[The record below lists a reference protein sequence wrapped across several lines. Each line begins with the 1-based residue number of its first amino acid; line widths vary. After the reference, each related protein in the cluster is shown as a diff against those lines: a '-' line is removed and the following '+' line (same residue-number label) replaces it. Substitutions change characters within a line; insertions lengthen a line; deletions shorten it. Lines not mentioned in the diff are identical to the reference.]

1 MAFDGAG
8 LHRRVEAECEDA
20 MGEFAIG
27 QPVPR
32 FEDPRLVKG
41 GGRYVAD
48 MVFPG
53 MAFGYVLRSPHAH
66 ARIRSI
72 DTSKAKA
79 APGVL
84 AVLTGADYK
93 KAGFGD
99 LPVPGGLKRRDGVP
113 GYKPRYPALVEDR
126 VRMIGDYVAFVVAET
141 YYQAV
146 DAAELIEIDY
156 EALPAIVSTG
166 DAVNSGVP
174 LVWEDC
180 PNNIGFI
187 QIEGSKEA
195 TDAAFAKAAHVVKH
209 HFVVNR
215 VTAATMEPRGCI
227 GLFEPIDGRYTIYT
241 TLQRTNVFQTE
252 LSNNVLK
259 VPDSK
264 IRVVCGDIGGSFGM
278 KSAVYNECALV
289 LLGAKVTGRPVK
301 WVATRSESFLC
312 DAQARDNVTDAELAL
327 DAEGNFLG
335 FRAKIV
341 AAIGAYMQ
349 TGMPAFTGNLGT
361 LAGVYKTPASH
372 IDVTAV
378 FTHTQPVRPYRG
390 NGRPEAGYIIERM
403 VDLAADQLGID
414 PADLRRRNTIPST
427 AMPYKTS
434 VTFTYDCGEFEKNLN
449 MALDAADKKGF
460 ETRRA
465 ASRKNGKLRGIGFS
479 NTIERSAAA
488 GLEGAEIRF
497 DRTGTVSIFS
507 GSINQGQGHE
517 TAFKQVVCDKLGLD
531 PNEVTYIQGDTD
543 QVFFAEGTG
552 GSRSAAFSGSAFTL
566 AAEKI
571 ETKGKAIVAKMLK
584 IDPADVNFSEGIFS
598 SQKTNQ
604 TMTIREVAKA
614 SIDPKNVPEGMEVG
628 LISTA
633 IYQGKAASYPN
644 GCHVCELEIDEDT
657 GVVEILRYSVV
668 DDVGTVINPLLL
680 HGQVDGG
687 VAMGVGQ
694 ILMEDIKFD
703 TEGQILTGS
712 FMDYAMPRAT
722 DLPSYHV
729 DSNPVPTKTNPLGVK
744 GAGEA
749 GCVGAM
755 PAVANALVDAL
766 SVLGVRHVEMPA
778 TPEVLWKAIHEAKGA

>member
-1 MAFDGAG
+1 
-8 LHRRVEAECEDA
+8 

-41 GGRYVAD
+41 GGRYIAD
-48 MVFPG
+48 MTFPG

-72 DTSKAKA
+72 DTAKAKA

-84 AVLTGADYK
+84 AVYTGADYK
-93 KAGFGD
+93 AAGFGD
-99 LPVPGGLKRRDGVP
+99 LPVPGGLKRRNDQP
-113 GYKPRYPALVEDR
+113 GYRPRYPALVEDR
-126 VRMIGDYVAFVVAET
+126 VRMIGDYVAFVVAES
-141 YYQAV
+141 YYQAI
-146 DAAELIEIDY
+146 DAAELIEVDY
-156 EALPAIVSTG
+156 EPLPAVVSTG
-166 DAVNSGVP
+166 DAVKPGVP

-180 PNNIGFI
+180 ANNIGFI
-187 QIEGSKEA
+187 QVEGNKAA
-195 TDAAFAKAAHVVKH
+195 TDAAFARAAHVVKH
-209 HFVVNR
+209 KFVINR

-227 GLFEPIDGRYTIYT
+227 GLFEPIEGRYTIYT

-252 LSNNVLK
+252 LSNFVLK

-278 KSAVYNECALV
+278 KSAVYNEVALV
-289 LLGAKVTGRPVK
+289 LLAAKLIGRPVK

-312 DAQARDNVTDAELAL
+312 DAQARDNVTEAELAL
-327 DAEGNFLG
+327 DNDGTFLG
-335 FRAKIV
+335 FRARII
-341 AAIGAYMQ
+341 AAIGAYLQ
-349 TGMPAFTGNLGT
+349 VGMPAFTGNLGT
-361 LAGVYKTPASH
+361 LAGVYRTPASH

-390 NGRPEAGYIIERM
+390 NGRPEAGYVIERM
-403 VDLAADQLGID
+403 VDLAADQLKID
-414 PADLRRRNTIPST
+414 PAELRRKNSIPPS
-427 AMPYKTS
+427 AMPFKTS
-434 VTFTYDCGEFEKNLN
+434 VTFSYDCGEFEKNLN
-449 MALDAADKKGF
+449 LALQAADKEGF
-460 ETRRA
+460 EARRVEA
-465 ASRKNGKLRGIGFS
+465 KKHGKLRGFGFS

-488 GLEGAEIRF
+488 GREGAEIRF
-497 DRTGTVSIFS
+497 DRTGSVSIFS

-517 TAFKQVVCDKLGLD
+517 TAFKQVVCDRLGLD

-566 AAEKI
+566 AAEKV
-571 ETKGKAIVAKMLK
+571 EAKAKAIAAHMLK
-584 IDPADVNFSEGIFS
+584 LDLADVKFHEGLLS
-598 SQKTNQ
+598 SPKTNQ
-604 TMTIREVAKA
+604 TLTIKDVAKA
-614 SIDPKNVPEGMEVG
+614 SLDPKNLPDGMEPG
-628 LISTA
+628 LIEKA
-633 IYQGKAASYPN
+633 IYTGTVASYPN
-644 GCHVCELEIDEDT
+644 GVHVCELEIDEET
-657 GVVEILRYSVV
+657 GEVEIVNYNVV

-680 HGQVDGG
+680 HGQIDGG
-687 VAMGVGQ
+687 IAMGVGQ

-703 TEGQILTGS
+703 AEGQILTGS

-722 DLPSYHV
+722 DLTAFHV

-766 SVLGVRHVEMPA
+766 SALGITHVDMPA
-778 TPEVLWKAIHEAKGA
+778 TPEVLWRAIQEARGKNP

>member
-1 MAFDGAG
+1 
-8 LHRRVEAECEDA
+8 

-53 MAFGYVLRSPHAH
+53 TAFGYVLRSPHAH

-93 KAGFGD
+93 AAGFGD
-99 LPVPGGLKRRDGVP
+99 LPVPGGLKRRDGAP

-126 VRMIGDYVAFVVAET
+126 VRMIGDYVAFVVADT

-146 DAAELIEIDY
+146 DASELIEIDY
-156 EALPAIVSTG
+156 EPLPAIVSTG
-166 DAVNSGVP
+166 DAVKQGVP
-174 LVWEDC
+174 LVWDDC

-187 QIEGSKEA
+187 QIEGNKEA

-227 GLFEPIDGRYTIYT
+227 GLYEPIEGRYTIYT

-289 LLGAKVTGRPVK
+289 LLGAKLTGRPVK

-327 DAEGNFLG
+327 DKDGNFLG
-335 FRAKIV
+335 FRAKIT
-341 AAIGAYMQ
+341 AAIGAYLQ
-349 TGMPAFTGNLGT
+349 TGMQAFTGNLGT

-390 NGRPEAGYIIERM
+390 NGRPEAGYVIERM
-403 VDLAADQLGID
+403 VDLAADQTGID
-414 PADLRRRNTIPST
+414 PAELRRRNTIPS
-427 AMPYKTS
+427 S
-434 VTFTYDCGEFEKNLN
+434 
-449 MALDAADKKGF
+449 
-460 ETRRA
+460 
-465 ASRKNGKLRGIGFS
+465 
-479 NTIERSAAA
+479 
-488 GLEGAEIRF
+488 
-497 DRTGTVSIFS
+497 
-507 GSINQGQGHE
+507 
-517 TAFKQVVCDKLGLD
+517 
-531 PNEVTYIQGDTD
+531 
-543 QVFFAEGTG
+543 
-552 GSRSAAFSGSAFTL
+552 
-566 AAEKI
+566 
-571 ETKGKAIVAKMLK
+571 
-584 IDPADVNFSEGIFS
+584 
-598 SQKTNQ
+598 
-604 TMTIREVAKA
+604 
-614 SIDPKNVPEGMEVG
+614 
-628 LISTA
+628 
-633 IYQGKAASYPN
+633 
-644 GCHVCELEIDEDT
+644 
-657 GVVEILRYSVV
+657 
-668 DDVGTVINPLLL
+668 
-680 HGQVDGG
+680 
-687 VAMGVGQ
+687 
-694 ILMEDIKFD
+694 
-703 TEGQILTGS
+703 
-712 FMDYAMPRAT
+712 
-722 DLPSYHV
+722 
-729 DSNPVPTKTNPLGVK
+729 
-744 GAGEA
+744 
-749 GCVGAM
+749 
-755 PAVANALVDAL
+755 
-766 SVLGVRHVEMPA
+766 
-778 TPEVLWKAIHEAKGA
+778 

>member
-1 MAFDGAG
+1 
-8 LHRRVEAECEDA
+8 

-32 FEDPRLVKG
+32 FEDPRLIQG

-48 MVFPG
+48 MAFPG

-72 DTSKAKA
+72 DTTKAEA

-99 LPVPGGLKRRDGVP
+99 LPVPGGLKRRDGQP

-126 VRMIGDYVAFVVAET
+126 VRMIGDYVAFVIADT

-146 DAAELIEIDY
+146 DAAELIEVDY
-156 EALPAIVSTG
+156 EPLPAIVSTG
-166 DAVNSGVP
+166 DAIKPGVP
-174 LVWEDC
+174 LVWDDC

-187 QIEGSKEA
+187 QTEGNKEA
-195 TDAAFAKAAHVVKH
+195 TDAAFARAAHVVKH
-209 HFVVNR
+209 NFVVNR
-215 VTAATMEPRGCI
+215 VTAATMEPRGSI
-227 GLFEPIDGRYTIYT
+227 GVFEPTEARYTIYT

-252 LSNNVLK
+252 LANYVLK

-264 IRVVCGDIGGSFGM
+264 IRVVAGDIGGSFGM
-278 KSAVYNECALV
+278 KSAVYNEVALV
-289 LLGAKVTGRPVK
+289 LLGAKITGRPVK

-312 DAQARDNVTDAELAL
+312 DAQARDNVTEAELAL
-327 DAEGNFLG
+327 DNDGNFLG
-335 FRAKIV
+335 FRAKII
-341 AAIGAYMQ
+341 AAIGAYLQVGMQ
-349 TGMPAFTGNLGT
+349 AFTGNLGT
-361 LAGVYKTPASH
+361 LAGVYRTPASH

-403 VDLAADQLGID
+403 VDLAADELNID
-414 PADLRRRNTIPST
+414 PAELRRRNTIPSS
-427 AMPYKTS
+427 ALPFKTS
-434 VTFTYDCGEFEKNLN
+434 VTFTYDCGEFEKNMDL
-449 MALDAADKKGF
+449 ALAAAEKKTF
-460 ETRRA
+460 EARRA
-465 ASRKNGKLRGIGFS
+465 QSRKNGKLRGLGFS

-517 TAFKQVVCDKLGLD
+517 TAFKQIVCDKLGLD

-552 GSRSAAFSGSAFTL
+552 GSRSATFSGSAFTL
-566 AAEKI
+566 AAEKV
-571 ETKGKAIVAKMLK
+571 ETKAKAIAAKMLNVEL
-584 IDPADVNFSEGIFS
+584 ADVKFAAGVFS

-604 TMTIREVAKA
+604 TLTIKEVAKA
-614 SIDPKNVPEGMEVG
+614 SLEPKNLPDGMEPG
-628 LISTA
+628 LIEKA
-633 IYQGKAASYPN
+633 IYTGKAASYPN
-644 GCHVCELEIDEDT
+644 GCHVCELEIDEET
-657 GVVEILRYSVV
+657 GEVEILRYNVV

-687 VAMGVGQ
+687 VAMGIGQ

-703 TEGQILTGS
+703 EQGQILTGS
-712 FMDYAMPRAT
+712 FMDYAMPRAS
-722 DLPSYHV
+722 DLVGYHV
-729 DSNPVPTKTNPLGVK
+729 ESNPVPTKTNPLGVK

-766 SVLGVRHVEMPA
+766 SVLGVKNVAMPA
-778 TPEVLWKAIHEAKGA
+778 TPEVLWRAIHEARGKTA

>member
-1 MAFDGAG
+1 MPGHPPG
-8 LHRRVEAECEDA
+8 MSVTECEDA

-32 FEDPRLVKG
+32 FEDPRLLKG

-48 MVFPG
+48 MTFPG

-72 DTSKAKA
+72 DTAKAKA

-93 KAGFGD
+93 AAGFGD
-99 LPVPGGLKRRDGVP
+99 LPVPGGLKRRDGAP
-113 GYKPRYPALVEDR
+113 GYRPRYPGLVEDR

-141 YYQAV
+141 YFQAV
-146 DAAELIEIDY
+146 DASELIEIDY
-156 EALPAIVSTG
+156 EPLPPIVSTG
-166 DAVNSGVP
+166 DAVKPGVP

-187 QIEGSKEA
+187 QIEGNKEA

-209 HFVVNR
+209 RFVINR

-227 GLFEPIDGRYTIYT
+227 GMFEPTEGRYTIYT
-241 TLQRTNVFQTE
+241 TLQRTHVFQTE
-252 LSNNVLK
+252 LSQNVLK
-259 VPDSK
+259 VPDNK
-264 IRVVCGDIGGSFGM
+264 IRVVAGDIGGSFGM

-289 LLGAKVTGRPVK
+289 LLGAKVTGRAVK
-301 WVATRSESFLC
+301 WIATRSESFLC
-312 DAQARDNVTDAELAL
+312 DAQARDNVTEAELAL
-327 DAEGNFLG
+327 DKDGTFLG
-335 FRAKIV
+335 FRAKII
-341 AAIGAYMQ
+341 AAIGAYLQ
-349 TGMPAFTGNLGT
+349 VGMPAFTGNLGT
-361 LAGVYKTPASH
+361 LAGVYRTPASH

-390 NGRPEAGYIIERM
+390 NGRPEAAYVIERM
-403 VDLAADQLGID
+403 VDLAADQTGID
-414 PADLRRRNTIPST
+414 PAELRRRNTIPSS
-427 AMPYKTS
+427 ALPFKTS
-434 VTFTYDCGEFEKNLN
+434 VTFTYDTGEFEKNMD
-449 MALDAADKKGF
+449 MALNAADSKGF
-460 ETRRA
+460 EKRREQ
-465 ASRKNGKLRGIGFS
+465 SRERGKLRGIGFS
-479 NTIERSAAA
+479 NTIERSAAP

-497 DRTGTVSIFS
+497 DRTGSVSIFS

-517 TAFKQVVCDKLGLD
+517 TAFKQVVCDYLGLD
-531 PNEVTYIQGDTD
+531 PKEVTYIQGDTD

-566 AAEKI
+566 AAQKI
-571 ETKGKAIVAKMLK
+571 ETKAKAIAAHMLQVA
-584 IDPADVNFSEGIFS
+584 IDDVKFADGVFS
-598 SQKTNQ
+598 SQKTNR
-604 TMTIREVAKA
+604 TITIKEIAKD
-614 SIDPKNVPEGMEVG
+614 SLDPKNLPPNMEAG
-628 LISTA
+628 LVATA
-633 IYQGKAASYPN
+633 IYTGKAASYPN

-657 GVVEILRYSVV
+657 GEVDIVNYNVV

-680 HGQVDGG
+680 HGQIDGG
-687 VAMGVGQ
+687 IAMGVGQ
-694 ILMEDIKFD
+694 ILMEDIRFD
-703 TEGQILTGS
+703 EQGQMLSGS
-712 FMDYAMPRAT
+712 FMDYAMPRAS
-722 DLPSYHV
+722 DLTAFHV

-766 SVLGVRHVEMPA
+766 SVLGIKDIEMPA
-778 TPEVLWKAIHEAKGA
+778 TPERLWKAIHEARVKSA

>member
-1 MAFDGAG
+1 
-8 LHRRVEAECEDA
+8 

-41 GGRYVAD
+41 HGRYVAD

-53 MAFGYVLRSPHAH
+53 MAFGAVLRSPHAH
-66 ARIRSI
+66 ARIRAI
-72 DTSKAKA
+72 DTTKAKA

-84 AVLTGADYK
+84 AVVTGADYK
-93 KAGFGD
+93 AAGFGD
-99 LPVPGGLKRRDGVP
+99 LPVPGGLKRRGDVP
-113 GYKPRYPALVEDR
+113 GYKPRYPALAEDR
-126 VRMIGDYVAFVVAET
+126 ARMIGDYVAFVVAET

-146 DAAELIEIDY
+146 DASELIAVDY
-156 EALPAIVSTG
+156 EPLPAIVATG
-166 DAVNSGVP
+166 DAVKPGVP
-174 LVWEDC
+174 LVWDDC
-180 PNNIGFI
+180 PNNIGFV
-187 QIEGSKEA
+187 QVEGDKTA
-195 TDAAFAKAAHVVKH
+195 TDAAFARAAHVVKH
-209 HFVVNR
+209 HFVINR
-215 VTAATMEPRGCI
+215 VTAAAMEPRGCI
-227 GLFEPIDGRYTIYT
+227 GLYEPIEGRYTIYT

-252 LSNNVLK
+252 LSNHVLK

-278 KSAVYNECALV
+278 KTAVYNEVALV
-289 LLGAKVTGRPVK
+289 LLAAKLTGRPVK
-301 WVATRSESFLC
+301 WVATRSECFLC

-327 DAEGNFLG
+327 DKDGIFLG

-361 LAGVYKTPASH
+361 LAGVYRTPASH

-403 VDLAADQLGID
+403 VDIAADQIGMD
-414 PADLRRRNTIPST
+414 PAELRRKNTIPSS
-427 AMPYKTS
+427 AMPFKTS
-434 VTFTYDCGEFEKNLN
+434 VTFTYDCGEFEKNMDL
-449 MALDAADKKGF
+449 ALQAADKKGF
-460 ETRRA
+460 EARRA
-465 ASRKNGKLRGIGFS
+465 QSRKNGKLRGLGFS
-479 NTIERSAAA
+479 NTIERSAAP

-497 DRTGTVSIFS
+497 DRTGSVSIFS

-517 TAFKQVVCDKLGLD
+517 TTFKQVVCDRLGLD

-543 QVFFAEGTG
+543 QVFFSEGTG
-552 GSRSAAFSGSAFTL
+552 GSRSAAFSGAAFTL

-571 ETKGKAIVAKMLK
+571 ETKAKAIAANMLK
-584 IDPADVNFSEGIFS
+584 LNLADVNFHEGLFS

-604 TMTIREVAKA
+604 TLTIKDVAKA
-614 SIDPKNVPEGMEVG
+614 SLDPKNLPDGMEPG
-628 LISTA
+628 LIEKA
-633 IYQGKAASYPN
+633 IYSGKVAAYPN
-644 GCHVCELEIDEDT
+644 GVHVCELEIDEDT
-657 GVVEILRYSVV
+657 GTVEIVNYNVV
-668 DDVGTVINPLLL
+668 DDVGTVLNPLLL
-680 HGQVDGG
+680 HGQIDGG
-687 VAMGVGQ
+687 IAMGVGQ

-703 TEGQILTGS
+703 AEGQILTGS
-712 FMDYAMPRAT
+712 FMDYAMPRAS
-722 DLPSYHV
+722 DLTAFHV
-729 DSNPVPTKTNPLGVK
+729 GSNPVPTKTNPLGVK

-766 SVLGVRHVEMPA
+766 SVLGVKHVEMPA
-778 TPEVLWKAIHEAKGA
+778 TPEVLWRAIREARGKNA

>member
-1 MAFDGAG
+1 
-8 LHRRVEAECEDA
+8 

-32 FEDPRLVKG
+32 FEDPRLIKG
-41 GGRYVAD
+41 AGRYVAD

-72 DTSKAKA
+72 DAGKAKA

-93 KAGFGD
+93 AAGLGD
-99 LPVPGGLKRRDGVP
+99 LPVPGGLQQRDGAP
-113 GYKPRYPALVEDR
+113 GYRPRYPALAEDR
-126 VRMIGDYVAFVVAET
+126 VRMIGDCVAFVVAES

-146 DAAELIEIDY
+146 DAAELIQVDY
-156 EALPAIVSTG
+156 EPLPAVVSTG
-166 DAVNSGVP
+166 DAIKPGAP
-174 LVWEDC
+174 LVWDDC
-180 PNNIGFI
+180 ANNIGFV
-187 QIEGSKEA
+187 QVEGNKEA
-195 TDAAFAKAAHVVKH
+195 TDAAFARAAHVVKH
-209 HFVVNR
+209 RFVINR
-215 VTAATMEPRGCI
+215 VTAAAMEPRGCI
-227 GLFEPIDGRYTIYT
+227 GIFEPTEGRYTIYT

-252 LSNNVLK
+252 LSQYVLK

-278 KSAVYNECALV
+278 KSAVYNEVALV
-289 LLGAKVTGRPVK
+289 LLAAKLIGRPVK

-312 DAQARDNVTDAELAL
+312 DAQARDNVTEAELAL
-327 DAEGNFLG
+327 DKDGTFLG
-335 FRAKIV
+335 FRARII

-349 TGMPAFTGNLGT
+349 VGMPAFTGNLGT
-361 LAGVYKTPASH
+361 LAGVYRTPASH
-372 IDVTAV
+372 IDVTGV
-378 FTHTQPVRPYRG
+378 FTHTQPVRPFRG
-390 NGRPEAGYIIERM
+390 NGRPEAGYVIERM

-414 PADLRRRNTIPST
+414 PAELRRRNTIPPS
-427 AMPYKTS
+427 AMPFKTS
-434 VTFTYDCGEFEKNLN
+434 VTFTYDCGEFEKNMDL
-449 MALDAADKKGF
+449 ALRAADKKGF
-460 ETRRA
+460 EARRA
-465 ASRKNGKLRGIGFS
+465 RSRRNGKLRGLGFS

-497 DRTGTVSIFS
+497 DRTGSVSIFS

-517 TAFKQVVCDKLGLD
+517 TAFKQIVCDRLGLD

-552 GSRSAAFSGSAFTL
+552 GSRSATFSGSAFTL
-566 AAEKI
+566 AADKV
-571 ETKGKAIVAKMLK
+571 ETKAKAIAAHMLNVDVGE
-584 IDPADVNFSEGIFS
+584 INFADGVFS
-598 SQKTNQ
+598 SKKTNQ
-604 TMTIREVAKA
+604 TLTIKEVAKA
-614 SIDPKNVPEGMEVG
+614 SLEPKNLPQGMEPG
-628 LISTA
+628 LIEKA
-633 IYQGKAASYPN
+633 IYTGKVASYPN
-644 GCHVCELEIDEDT
+644 GVHVCELEIDEET
-657 GVVEILRYSVV
+657 GEVEIVGYNVV

-687 VAMGVGQ
+687 IAMGVGQ

-703 TEGQILTGS
+703 EQGQILTGS
-712 FMDYAMPRAT
+712 FMDYAMPRAG
-722 DLPSYHV
+722 DLTAFHV
-729 DSNPVPTKTNPLGVK
+729 ESNPVPTKTNPLGVK

-766 SVLGVRHVEMPA
+766 SVLGITHIEMPA
-778 TPEVLWKAIHEAKGA
+778 TPEVIWRAIKQARAKNG

>member
-1 MAFDGAG
+1 
-8 LHRRVEAECEDA
+8 
-20 MGEFAIG
+20 MGQFAIG

-66 ARIRSI
+66 ARIRAI
-72 DTSKAKA
+72 DTAKAKA

-84 AVLTGADYK
+84 AVLIGADYK
-93 KAGFGD
+93 AAGFGD

-113 GYKPRYPALVEDR
+113 GYRPRYPALVEDR

-146 DAAELIEIDY
+146 DAAELIEVDY
-156 EALPAIVSTG
+156 EPLPAIVSTG
-166 DAVNSGVP
+166 DAVKPGVP

-180 PNNIGFI
+180 PNNIGFV
-187 QIEGSKEA
+187 QVEGNKEA
-195 TDAAFAKAAHVVKH
+195 TDAAFARADHIVKH

-227 GLFEPIDGRYTIYT
+227 GLFEPIEGRYTIYT
-241 TLQRTNVFQTE
+241 TLQRTHVFQTE
-252 LSNNVLK
+252 LSQYVLK

-327 DAEGNFLG
+327 DKDGNFLG
-335 FRAKIV
+335 FRAKII
-341 AAIGAYMQ
+341 AAIGAYLQ
-349 TGMPAFTGNLGT
+349 VGMPAFTGNLGT
-361 LAGVYKTPASH
+361 LAGVYRTPASH
-372 IDVTAV
+372 IDVNAV

-390 NGRPEAGYIIERM
+390 NGRPEAAYIIERM
-403 VDLAADQLGID
+403 VDLAADQTGID
-414 PADLRRRNTIPST
+414 PGELRRRNTISPS
-427 AMPYKTS
+427 AMPFKTS
-434 VTFTYDCGEFEKNLN
+434 VTFTYDCGEFEKNLD
-449 MALDAADKKGF
+449 MALDAADKRGF
-460 ETRRA
+460 EARRVQ
-465 ASRKNGKLRGIGFS
+465 SRKNGKLRGLGFS

-497 DRTGTVSIFS
+497 DRTGSVSIFS

-571 ETKGKAIVAKMLK
+571 ETKAKAIVANMLK
-584 IDPADVNFSEGIFS
+584 LDVADVNFADGVFS
-598 SQKTNQ
+598 SPKSNQ
-604 TMTIREVAKA
+604 TMTIKEVAKA
-614 SIDPKNVPEGMEVG
+614 SIDPKNLPQGMEVG

-633 IYQGKAASYPN
+633 IYQGKVASYPN
-644 GCHVCELEIDEDT
+644 GVHVCELEIDEDT
-657 GVVEILRYSVV
+657 GEVEILHYNVV

-687 VAMGVGQ
+687 IAMGVGQ

-703 TEGQILTGS
+703 EQGQILTGS
-712 FMDYAMPRAT
+712 FMDYAMPRAG
-722 DLPSYHV
+722 DLTGFHV
-729 DSNPVPTKTNPLGVK
+729 ESNPVPTKTNPLGVK

-766 SVLGVRHVEMPA
+766 SVLGIKHVKMPA
-778 TPEVLWKAIHEAKGA
+778 TPEVLWRAIHEASSKSA

>member
-1 MAFDGAG
+1 
-8 LHRRVEAECEDA
+8 

-48 MVFPG
+48 MTFPG

-93 KAGFGD
+93 KAGYGD
-99 LPVPGGLKRRDGVP
+99 LPVPGGLKRRNGEP

-126 VRMIGDYVAFVVAET
+126 VRMIGDYVAFVVADT

-156 EALPAIVSTG
+156 EPLPAIVSTG
-166 DAVNSGVP
+166 DAVNAGVP
-174 LVWEDC
+174 LVWDDC
-180 PNNIGFI
+180 PNNVGFI
-187 QIEGSKEA
+187 QIEGNKEA

-227 GLFEPIDGRYTIYT
+227 GLYEPIEGRYTIYT

-327 DAEGNFLG
+327 DKDGNFLG
-335 FRAKIV
+335 FRAKII

-372 IDVTAV
+372 VDVTAV

-414 PADLRRRNTIPST
+414 PAELRRRNTIPSS

-449 MALDAADKKGF
+449 MALDTADKKGF
-460 ETRRA
+460 EARRTT
-465 ASRKNGKLRGIGFS
+465 SRKNGKLRGLGFS

-584 IDPADVNFSEGIFS
+584 IDPADVNFNEGVFS

-604 TMTIREVAKA
+604 TMTIKEVAKA

-633 IYQGKAASYPN
+633 IYQGKSASYPN

-703 TEGQILTGS
+703 DAGQILTGS

-766 SVLGVRHVEMPA
+766 SVLGIKHVEMPA
-778 TPEVLWKAIHEAKGA
+778 TPEVLWKAIHEARAKSA

>member
-1 MAFDGAG
+1 
-8 LHRRVEAECEDA
+8 

-53 MAFGYVLRSPHAH
+53 TAFGYVLRSPHAH

-72 DTSKAKA
+72 DTAKAKA

-99 LPVPGGLKRRDGVP
+99 LPVPGGLKRRDGAP

-126 VRMIGDYVAFVVAET
+126 VRMIGDYVAFVVADT

-156 EALPAIVSTG
+156 EPLPAIVSTG
-166 DAVNSGVP
+166 DAVKSGVP
-174 LVWEDC
+174 LVWDDC

-227 GLFEPIDGRYTIYT
+227 GLYEPIEGRYTIYT

-327 DAEGNFLG
+327 DADGNFLG
-335 FRAKIV
+335 FRAKII

-403 VDLAADQLGID
+403 VDLAADQTGID
-414 PADLRRRNTIPST
+414 PAELRRRNTIPAS

-434 VTFTYDCGEFEKNLN
+434 VTFTYDCGEFEKNMN
-449 MALDAADKKGF
+449 MALETADKKGF
-460 ETRRA
+460 ESRRT
-465 ASRKNGKLRGIGFS
+465 ASRKNGKLRGLGFS

-584 IDPADVNFSEGIFS
+584 IDPADVNFNEGIFS

-604 TMTIREVAKA
+604 TMTIKDVAKA

-644 GCHVCELEIDEDT
+644 GCHVCELEIDEET

-766 SVLGVRHVEMPA
+766 SVLGIRHVEMPA
-778 TPEVLWKAIHEAKGA
+778 TPEVLWKAIHEARAKPA

>member
-1 MAFDGAG
+1 
-8 LHRRVEAECEDA
+8 
-20 MGEFAIG
+20 MGQFAIG

-41 GGRYVAD
+41 AGHYIAD

-53 MAFGYVLRSPHAH
+53 MAYGYVLRSPHAH

-72 DTSKAKA
+72 NTTKAKVA
-79 APGVL
+79 SGVL
-84 AVLTGADYK
+84 AVFTGADYK
-93 KAGFGD
+93 AAGFGD
-99 LPVPGGLKRRDGVP
+99 LPVPGGLKRRDGAP
-113 GYKPRYPALVEDR
+113 GYRPRYPALVEDR

-146 DAAELIEIDY
+146 DAAEMIEVDY
-156 EALPAIVSTG
+156 EPLPPIASTG
-166 DAVNSGVP
+166 DAIKAGVP
-174 LVWEDC
+174 LVWDDC

-187 QIEGSKEA
+187 QVEGNKEA

-209 HFVVNR
+209 HFVINR

-252 LSNNVLK
+252 LSQYVLK

-278 KSAVYNECALV
+278 KSAVYNEVALV
-289 LLGAKVTGRPVK
+289 LLGAKATGRPVK
-301 WVATRSESFLC
+301 WIATRSESFLC

-327 DAEGNFLG
+327 DKDGNFLG
-335 FRAKIV
+335 FRAKII
-341 AAIGAYMQ
+341 AAIGAYLQ
-349 TGMPAFTGNLGT
+349 VGMPAFTGNLGT
-361 LAGVYKTPASH
+361 LAGVYRTPASH
-372 IDVTAV
+372 VDVTAV

-403 VDLAADQLGID
+403 VDLAADQTGID
-414 PADLRRRNTIPST
+414 PAELRRRNTIAAS
-427 AMPYKTS
+427 AMPFKTS
-434 VTFTYDCGEFEKNLN
+434 VTFTYDCGEFEKNMD
-449 MALDAADKKGF
+449 MALDAADKRGF
-460 ETRRA
+460 EARRA
-465 ASRKNGKLRGIGFS
+465 ASRKNGKLRGLGFS

-497 DRTGTVSIFS
+497 DRTGSVSIFS

-517 TAFKQVVCDKLGLD
+517 TAFKQVVCDRLGLD

-571 ETKGKAIVAKMLK
+571 ETKAKAIAANMLK
-584 IDPADVNFSEGIFS
+584 VGVADVNFAEGIFS

-604 TMTIREVAKA
+604 TLTIKEVAKA
-614 SIDPKNVPEGMEVG
+614 SLDPKNLPEGMEVG

-633 IYQGKAASYPN
+633 IYQGKVASYPN

-657 GVVEILRYSVV
+657 GTVEILNYNVV

-680 HGQVDGG
+680 HGQIDGG
-687 VAMGVGQ
+687 IAMGIGQ

-703 TEGQILTGS
+703 EQGQILTGS
-712 FMDYAMPRAT
+712 FMDYAMPRAG
-722 DLPSYHV
+722 DMGGFHV

-766 SVLGVRHVEMPA
+766 SVLGIKHIEMPA
-778 TPEVLWKAIHEAKGA
+778 TPEVLWRSIQEARAKGA

>member
-1 MAFDGAG
+1 
-8 LHRRVEAECEDA
+8 

-32 FEDPRLVKG
+32 FEDPRLIQG

-48 MVFPG
+48 MAFPG
-53 MAFGYVLRSPHAH
+53 MAHGYVLRSPHAH

-72 DTSKAKA
+72 DTAKAKA

-93 KAGFGD
+93 KAGLGD
-99 LPVPGGLKRRDGVP
+99 LPVPGGLKRRDGQP

-126 VRMIGDYVAFVVAET
+126 VRMIGDYVAFVIAET

-146 DAAELIEIDY
+146 DAAELIEVDY
-156 EALPAIVSTG
+156 EPLPAIVSTG
-166 DAVNSGVP
+166 DSVKPGVP
-174 LVWEDC
+174 LVWDDC

-187 QIEGSKEA
+187 QVEGNKEA

-215 VTAATMEPRGCI
+215 VTAAAMEPRGSI
-227 GLFEPIDGRYTIYT
+227 GVYDPTEGRYTIYT

-252 LSNNVLK
+252 LANYVLK
-259 VPDSK
+259 VPDNK
-264 IRVVCGDIGGSFGM
+264 IRVVAGDIGGSFGM
-278 KSAVYNECALV
+278 KSAVYNEVALV
-289 LLGAKVTGRPVK
+289 LLGAKITGRPVK

-312 DAQARDNVTDAELAL
+312 DAQARDNVTEAELAL
-327 DAEGNFLG
+327 DKDGNFLG
-335 FRAKIV
+335 FRAKII
-341 AAIGAYMQ
+341 AAIGAYLQVGMQ
-349 TGMPAFTGNLGT
+349 AFTGNLGT
-361 LAGVYKTPASH
+361 LAGVYRTPASH

-390 NGRPEAGYIIERM
+390 NGRPEAAYIIERM
-403 VDLAADQLGID
+403 VDLAADETGID
-414 PADLRRRNTIPST
+414 PAELRRRNTIPPS
-427 AMPYKTS
+427 AMPFKTS
-434 VTFTYDCGEFEKNLN
+434 VTFTYDCGEFEKNMDL
-449 MALDAADKKGF
+449 ALEAAEKKSF
-460 ETRRA
+460 ESRRA
-465 ASRKNGKLRGIGFS
+465 QSRKHGKLRGLGFS

-507 GSINQGQGHE
+507 GSITQGQGHE
-517 TAFKQVVCDKLGLD
+517 TAFKQIVCDKLGLD
-531 PNEVTYIQGDTD
+531 PKDVTYIQGDTD

-552 GSRSAAFSGSAFTL
+552 GSRSATFSGSAFTM
-566 AAEKI
+566 AADKI
-571 ETKGKAIVAKMLK
+571 ETKAKGIAAKMLQV
-584 IDPADVNFSEGIFS
+584 DVADIKFADGVFS

-604 TMTIREVAKA
+604 TLTIKEVAKA
-614 SIDPKNVPEGMEVG
+614 SLDPKNLPDGMEPG
-628 LISTA
+628 LIEKA
-633 IYQGKAASYPN
+633 IYTGKVASYPN
-644 GCHVCELEIDEDT
+644 GCHVCELEIDEET
-657 GVVEILRYSVV
+657 GEVEILRYNVV

-687 VAMGVGQ
+687 VAMGIGQ

-703 TEGQILTGS
+703 EQGQMLTGS
-712 FMDYAMPRAT
+712 FMDYAMPRAS
-722 DLPSYHV
+722 DLVGYHV
-729 DSNPVPTKTNPLGVK
+729 ESNPVPTKTNPLGVK

-766 SVLGVRHVEMPA
+766 SPLGVKNVAMPA
-778 TPEVLWKAIHEAKGA
+778 TPEVLWRAIHEARGKGA

>member
-1 MAFDGAG
+1 
-8 LHRRVEAECEDA
+8 
-20 MGEFAIG
+20 MGQFAIG

-53 MAFGYVLRSPHAH
+53 MAHGYVLRSPHAH

-72 DTSKAKA
+72 DTTKAKA

-84 AVLTGADYK
+84 AVLTGTDYK
-93 KAGFGD
+93 AAGFGD

-113 GYKPRYPALVEDR
+113 GYRPRYPALVEDR

-146 DAAELIEIDY
+146 DAAEMIEVDY
-156 EALPAIVSTG
+156 EALPAVVSTG
-166 DAVNSGVP
+166 DAVKPGVP
-174 LVWEDC
+174 LVWDDC
-180 PNNIGFI
+180 PNNVGFN

-195 TDAAFAKAAHVVKH
+195 TDAAFAQAAHIVKH
-209 HFVVNR
+209 HFVINR

-227 GLFEPIDGRYTIYT
+227 GLFEPIEGRYTIYT
-241 TLQRTNVFQTE
+241 TLQRTHVFQTE
-252 LSNNVLK
+252 LSQYVLK
-259 VPDSK
+259 VPDNK

-278 KSAVYNECALV
+278 KSAVYNEVALV
-289 LLGAKVTGRPVK
+289 LLGAKVIGRPVK

-327 DAEGNFLG
+327 DKDGNFLG
-335 FRAKIV
+335 FRAKII
-341 AAIGAYMQ
+341 AAIGAYLQ
-349 TGMPAFTGNLGT
+349 VGMPAFTGNLGT
-361 LAGVYKTPASH
+361 LAGVYRTPASH
-372 IDVTAV
+372 VDVSAV

-390 NGRPEAGYIIERM
+390 NGRPEAAYVIERM
-403 VDLAADQLGID
+403 VDLAADQTGID
-414 PADLRRRNTIPST
+414 PAELRRRNTIASS
-427 AMPYKTS
+427 AMPFKTS
-434 VTFTYDCGEFEKNLN
+434 VTFTYDCGEFEKNMDL
-449 MALDAADKKGF
+449 ALDAADKRGF
-460 ETRRA
+460 EARRNE
-465 ASRKNGKLRGIGFS
+465 SRQRGKLRGLGFS

-497 DRTGTVSIFS
+497 DRTGSVSIFS

-517 TAFKQVVCDKLGLD
+517 TAFKQIVCDRLGLD

-571 ETKGKAIVAKMLK
+571 ETKAKAIVAKMLK
-584 IDPADVNFSEGIFS
+584 VDTADVNFADGIFS

-604 TMTIREVAKA
+604 TLTIKEVAKA
-614 SIDPKNVPEGMEVG
+614 SLDPKNLPEGMEVG

-633 IYQGKAASYPN
+633 IYQGKVASYPN
-644 GCHVCELEIDEDT
+644 GCHVCELEIDEET
-657 GVVEILRYSVV
+657 GEVEILDYSVV

-687 VAMGVGQ
+687 IAMGIGQ

-703 TEGQILTGS
+703 EQGQILTGS
-712 FMDYAMPRAT
+712 FMDYAMPRAGDMT
-722 DLPSYHV
+722 GFHV
-729 DSNPVPTKTNPLGVK
+729 ESNPVPTKTNPLGVK

-766 SVLGVRHVEMPA
+766 SVLGIKHVEMPA
-778 TPEVLWKAIHEAKGA
+778 TPEVLWRAIHGARAKGA

>member
-1 MAFDGAG
+1 
-8 LHRRVEAECEDA
+8 

-41 GGRYVAD
+41 AGRYVAD
-48 MVFPG
+48 MMFPG

-79 APGVL
+79 VPGVL
-84 AVLTGADYK
+84 AVLTSADYK
-93 KAGFGD
+93 AAGFGD
-99 LPVPGGLKRRDGVP
+99 LPVPGGLQRRNGAP
-113 GYKPRYPALVEDR
+113 GYRPRYPALAEDR

-141 YYQAV
+141 YYQAA
-146 DAAELIEIDY
+146 DAAELIQVDY
-156 EALPAIVSTG
+156 EPLPAIVSTG
-166 DAVNSGVP
+166 DALKPGAP
-174 LVWEDC
+174 LVWDDC

-187 QIEGSKEA
+187 QVVGNKEA
-195 TDAAFAKAAHVVKH
+195 TDAAFASAAHVVKH
-209 HFVVNR
+209 RFVINR
-215 VTAATMEPRGCI
+215 VTAAAMEPRGCI
-227 GLFEPIDGRYTIYT
+227 GLFEPVDGRYTIYT

-252 LSNNVLK
+252 LSQYVLK

-278 KSAVYNECALV
+278 KSAVYNEVALV
-289 LLGAKVTGRPVK
+289 LFAAKVTGRPVK

-312 DAQARDNVTDAELAL
+312 DAQARDNVTEAEFAL
-327 DAEGNFLG
+327 DKDGTFLG
-335 FRAKIV
+335 FRARII

-349 TGMPAFTGNLGT
+349 VGMPAFTGNLGT
-361 LAGVYKTPASH
+361 LAGVYRTPASH
-372 IDVTAV
+372 IDVTGV
-378 FTHTQPVRPYRG
+378 FMHTQPVRPYRG
-390 NGRPEAGYIIERM
+390 NGRPEAGYVIERM

-414 PADLRRRNTIPST
+414 PAELRRRNTIPAS
-427 AMPYKTS
+427 AMPFKTS
-434 VTFTYDCGEFEKNLN
+434 VTFTYDCGEFEKNMDL
-449 MALDAADKKGF
+449 ALQAADKNGF
-460 ETRRA
+460 EARRVRA
-465 ASRKNGKLRGIGFS
+465 RKNGKLRGLGFS

-497 DRTGTVSIFS
+497 DRTGSVSIFS

-517 TAFKQVVCDKLGLD
+517 TAFKQIVCDRLGLD

-552 GSRSAAFSGSAFTL
+552 GSRSATFSGSAFTL
-566 AAEKI
+566 AADKV
-571 ETKGKAIVAKMLK
+571 ETKAKAIAAHMLK
-584 IDPADVNFSEGIFS
+584 VDVGEINFADGVFS
-598 SQKTNQ
+598 SKKTNQ
-604 TMTIREVAKA
+604 TLTIKEVAKA
-614 SIDPKNVPEGMEVG
+614 SLEPKNLPQGMEPG
-628 LISTA
+628 LIEKA
-633 IYQGKAASYPN
+633 IYTGKLASYPN
-644 GCHVCELEIDEDT
+644 GVHVCELEIDEET
-657 GVVEILRYSVV
+657 GVVEIVGYNVV

-687 VAMGVGQ
+687 IAMGVGQ

-703 TEGQILTGS
+703 EQGQMLTGS
-712 FMDYAMPRAT
+712 FMDYAIPRAG
-722 DLPSYHV
+722 DLTAFHV
-729 DSNPVPTKTNPLGVK
+729 ESNPVPTKTNPLGVK

-766 SVLGVRHVEMPA
+766 SVLGIKHIEMPA
-778 TPEVLWKAIHEAKGA
+778 TPEVIWRTIQEARGKSA

>member
-1 MAFDGAG
+1 
-8 LHRRVEAECEDA
+8 
-20 MGEFAIG
+20 MGQYAIG

-72 DTSKAKA
+72 DTAKAKS

-93 KAGFGD
+93 AAGFGD
-99 LPVPGGLKRRDGVP
+99 LPVPDGLKRRDGIP
-113 GYKPRYPALVEDR
+113 GFRPSYPALVRDR
-126 VRMIGDYVAFVVAET
+126 VRMVGDYVAFVVAET

-156 EALPAIVSTG
+156 EPLPAIVATG
-166 DAVNSGVP
+166 DAVKPGVP
-174 LVWEDC
+174 LVWDDC
-180 PNNIGFI
+180 PSNIGFV

-195 TDAAFAKAAHVVKH
+195 TDAAFARAAHVVKH
-209 HFVVNR
+209 HLVVNR

-227 GLFEPIDGRYTIYT
+227 GIYEPTEGRYTIYT
-241 TLQRTNVFQTE
+241 TLQRTHVFQTE
-252 LSNNVLK
+252 LSQHVLK
-259 VPDSK
+259 VPDNK
-264 IRVVCGDIGGSFGM
+264 IRVVAGDIGGSFGM
-278 KSAVYNECALV
+278 KSAVYNEVALV
-289 LLGAKVTGRPVK
+289 LLGAKVTGRTVK

-327 DAEGNFLG
+327 DRDGNFLG
-335 FRAKIV
+335 FRAKII
-341 AAIGAYMQ
+341 AAIGAYLQ
-349 TGMPAFTGNLGT
+349 VGMPAFTGNLGT
-361 LAGVYKTPASH
+361 LAGVYRTPASH
-372 IDVTAV
+372 VDVTAV

-390 NGRPEAGYIIERM
+390 NGRPEAAYVIERM
-403 VDLAADQLGID
+403 VDLAADQIGID
-414 PADLRRRNTIPST
+414 PAELRRRNTIASS
-427 AMPYKTS
+427 AMPFKTS
-434 VTFTYDCGEFEKNLN
+434 VTFTYDCGEFEKNMDL
-449 MALDAADKKGF
+449 ALEAADQRGF
-460 ETRRA
+460 ESRREQ
-465 ASRKNGKLRGIGFS
+465 SRKNGKLRGLGFS

-497 DRTGTVSIFS
+497 DRTGSVSIFS

-517 TAFKQVVCDKLGLD
+517 TAFKQIVCDKLGLD

-552 GSRSAAFSGSAFTL
+552 GSRSATFSGSAFTM
-566 AAEKI
+566 AAERI
-571 ETKGKAIVAKMLK
+571 ETKAKAIAANMLK
-584 IDPADVNFSEGIFS
+584 VDVAEIKFDEGVFS
-598 SQKTNQ
+598 SPKTNQ
-604 TMTIREVAKA
+604 TLTIKEVAKA
-614 SIDPKNVPEGMEVG
+614 AIDPKNLPTGMEVG

-633 IYQGKAASYPN
+633 IYQGKMASYPN
-644 GCHVCELEIDEDT
+644 GCHVCELEIDQDT
-657 GVVEILRYSVV
+657 GEVAILNYNVV

-703 TEGQILTGS
+703 EQGQILTGS
-712 FMDYAMPRAT
+712 FMDYAMPRAG
-722 DLPSYHV
+722 DLTGFHV
-729 DSNPVPTKTNPLGVK
+729 ESNPVPTKSNPLGVK

-766 SVLGVRHVEMPA
+766 SVFGINHIEMPA
-778 TPEVLWKAIHEAKGA
+778 TPERLWRAIHDARGKTA

>member
-1 MAFDGAG
+1 
-8 LHRRVEAECEDA
+8 

-41 GGRYVAD
+41 AGRYVAD

-72 DTSKAKA
+72 DTSNAKA

-84 AVLTGADYK
+84 AVLTSVDYK
-93 KAGFGD
+93 AAGFGD
-99 LPVPGGLKRRDGVP
+99 LPVPGGLQRRDGAP
-113 GYKPRYPALVEDR
+113 GYRPRYPALAEDR

-141 YYQAV
+141 NYQAA
-146 DAAELIEIDY
+146 DAAELIHVDY
-156 EALPAIVSTG
+156 EPLPAIVSTA
-166 DAVNSGVP
+166 DAVKPGAP
-174 LVWEDC
+174 LVWDDC

-187 QIEGSKEA
+187 QVEGNKEA
-195 TDAAFAKAAHVVKH
+195 TDAAFARAAHIVKH
-209 HFVVNR
+209 RFVINR
-215 VTAATMEPRGCI
+215 VTAAAIEPRGCV
-227 GLFEPIDGRYTIYT
+227 GLFEPVDGRYTIYT

-252 LSNNVLK
+252 LSQYVLK

-278 KSAVYNECALV
+278 KSAVYNEVALV
-289 LLGAKVTGRPVK
+289 LVGAKVTGRPVK
-301 WVATRSESFLC
+301 WEATRSESFLC
-312 DAQARDNVTDAELAL
+312 DAQARDNVTEAELAL
-327 DAEGNFLG
+327 DKDGTFLG
-335 FRAKIV
+335 FRARII

-349 TGMPAFTGNLGT
+349 VGMPAFTGNLGT
-361 LAGVYKTPASH
+361 LAGVYRTPASH
-372 IDVTAV
+372 IDVSGV

-390 NGRPEAGYIIERM
+390 NGRPEAGYVIERM

-414 PADLRRRNTIPST
+414 PAELRRRNTIPAS
-427 AMPYKTS
+427 AMPFKTS
-434 VTFTYDCGEFEKNLN
+434 VTFTYDCGEFEKNMDL
-449 MALDAADKKGF
+449 ALHAADKKGF
-460 ETRRA
+460 EARRA
-465 ASRKNGKLRGIGFS
+465 RARKNGKLRGFGFS

-497 DRTGTVSIFS
+497 DRTGSVSIFS

-517 TAFKQVVCDKLGLD
+517 TTFKQIVCDRLGLD
-531 PNEVTYIQGDTD
+531 PSEVTYIQGDTD

-552 GSRSAAFSGSAFTL
+552 GSRSATFSGSAFTL
-566 AAEKI
+566 AADKV
-571 ETKGKAIVAKMLK
+571 ETKAKAIAAHMLK
-584 IDPADVNFSEGIFS
+584 VDVGEINFADGVFS
-598 SQKTNQ
+598 SKKTNQ
-604 TMTIREVAKA
+604 TLTIKEVAKA
-614 SIDPKNVPEGMEVG
+614 SLDPKNLPPGFEPG
-628 LISTA
+628 LIEKA
-633 IYQGKAASYPN
+633 IYTGKVASYPN
-644 GCHVCELEIDEDT
+644 GVHVCELEIDEET
-657 GVVEILRYSVV
+657 GEVEIVGYNVV

-687 VAMGVGQ
+687 IAMGVGQ

-703 TEGQILTGS
+703 DQGQMLTGS
-712 FMDYAMPRAT
+712 FMDYAMPRAG
-722 DLPSYHV
+722 DLTAFHV
-729 DSNPVPTKTNPLGVK
+729 ESNPVPTKTNPLGVK

-766 SVLGVRHVEMPA
+766 SVLGIKHIEMPA
-778 TPEVLWKAIHEAKGA
+778 TPEVIWRAIRDARAKSA

>member
-1 MAFDGAG
+1 M
-8 LHRRVEAECEDA
+8 RIA

-32 FEDPRLVKG
+32 FEDPRLIRG

-48 MVFPG
+48 MAFPG
-53 MAFGYVLRSPHAH
+53 MVHGTVLRSPHAH

-72 DTSKAKA
+72 DTAKAKA

-93 KAGFGD
+93 KSGFGD
-99 LPVPGGLKRRDGVP
+99 LPVPGGLKRRDGQP

-126 VRMIGDYVAFVVAET
+126 VRMIGDYVAFVIAET
-141 YYQAV
+141 NYQAV
-146 DAAELIEIDY
+146 DAAELIEVDY
-156 EALPAIVSTG
+156 EPLPAIVSTG
-166 DAVNSGVP
+166 DAVKPGMP

-187 QIEGSKEA
+187 QTEGNKEA
-195 TDAAFAKAAHVVKH
+195 TDAAFARADHVVKH

-215 VTAATMEPRGCI
+215 VTAAAMEPRGSI
-227 GLFEPIDGRYTIYT
+227 GVFEPTEGRYTIYT

-252 LSNNVLK
+252 LANYVLK
-259 VPDSK
+259 VPDNK
-264 IRVVCGDIGGSFGM
+264 IRVVAGDIGGSFGM
-278 KSAVYNECALV
+278 KSAVYNEVALV
-289 LLGAKVTGRPVK
+289 LLGAKITGRPVK

-312 DAQARDNVTDAELAL
+312 DAQARDNVTEAELAL
-327 DAEGNFLG
+327 DNDGNFLG
-335 FRAKIV
+335 FRAKII
-341 AAIGAYMQ
+341 AAIGAYLQ
-349 TGMPAFTGNLGT
+349 VGMPAFTGNLGT
-361 LAGVYKTPASH
+361 LAGVYRTPASF

-403 VDLAADQLGID
+403 VDLAADELGID
-414 PADLRRRNTIPST
+414 PAELRRRNTIPPS
-427 AMPYKTS
+427 AMPFKSS
-434 VTFTYDCGEFEKNLN
+434 VTFTYDCGEFEKN
-449 MALDAADKKGF
+449 MALALEAAEKKSF
-460 ETRRA
+460 ESRRA
-465 ASRKNGKLRGIGFS
+465 QSRKHGKLRGLGFS

-507 GSINQGQGHE
+507 GSITQGQGHE
-517 TAFKQVVCDKLGLD
+517 TAFKQIVCDKLGLD
-531 PNEVTYIQGDTD
+531 PNDVTYIQGDTD

-552 GSRSAAFSGSAFTL
+552 GSRSATFSGSAFTM
-566 AAEKI
+566 AADKV
-571 ETKGKAIVAKMLK
+571 ETKAKGIAAKMLNVDVGDVK
-584 IDPADVNFSEGIFS
+584 FADGVFS

-604 TMTIREVAKA
+604 TLTIKEVAKA
-614 SIDPKNVPEGMEVG
+614 SLDPKNLPDGMEPG
-628 LISTA
+628 LIEKA
-633 IYQGKAASYPN
+633 IYTGKVASYPN
-644 GCHVCELEIDEDT
+644 GCHVCELEIDEET
-657 GVVEILRYSVV
+657 GEVEILRYNVV

-687 VAMGVGQ
+687 VAMGIGQ

-703 TEGQILTGS
+703 EQGQMLTGS
-712 FMDYAMPRAT
+712 FMDYAMPRAS
-722 DLPSYHV
+722 DLVGYHV

-766 SVLGVRHVEMPA
+766 SELGIKNVAMPA
-778 TPEVLWKAIHEAKGA
+778 TPEVLCRAIHEARGKA